1 MRQSVRI
8 ILVGVGLL
16 LGALASDLIG
26 SDLQTLGILVIS
38 LALAVAGAVVAMR
51 GMLEFLGDV
60 V

>member
-26 SDLQTLGILVIS
+26 SDLQILGILVIS

>member
-26 SDLQTLGILVIS
+26 SDLRTLGILVIS

-60 V
+60 G

>member
-26 SDLQTLGILVIS
+26 SDLQILGVLVIS

-51 GMLEFLGDV
+51 GVLEFLGDV